1 VRLHR
6 LFAATCCAA
15 LAVLAA
21 LPVSAAYAQ
30 DGGVR
35 AQLTA
40 RGLPADLVD
49 GVAAVAADAAGRGLP
64 TAPLADKALEG
75 WAKRVPSARIVSVV
89 QQFAGRMV
97 EARDAVRTAGAA
109 APSGEVV
116 AAAAEAMNRG
126 MSAAQVGEV
135 VRAAPASPSAA
146 PGLRV
151 AAALSAQGMAMEQA
165 VTVVAGAMH
174 DGRAVEQI
182 LDLPSVMRAMQARGM
197 APPEIGRQLLHGAPG
212 GAGMRGPGAGLR
224 PEAGPGGAGPQA
236 GRPVPP
242 RGGPGAGRPPTQMPP
257 RPSPFA
263 P

>member
-1 VRLHR
+1 M
-6 LFAATCCAA
+6 AAALCAA
-15 LAVLAA
+15 LGA
-21 LPVSAAYAQ
+21 LPVNAARAQ
-30 DGGVR
+30 QGAVR

-40 RGLPADLVD
+40 RGLPSELVD

-89 QQFAGRMV
+89 RQFAGRMV
-97 EARDAVRTAGAA
+97 EARDAVRTAGAT

-126 MSAAQVGEV
+126 MSAAQVGDV

-146 PGLRV
+146 PSLRV
-151 AAALSAQGMAMEQA
+151 AAALSAQGMQLEQA
-165 VTVVAGAMH
+165 VSVVARAMH

-182 LDLPSVMRAMQARGM
+182 LDLPAVMRAMQARGM
-197 APPEIGRQLLHGAPG
+197 ALPDIGRQLLDGAPG
-212 GAGMRGPGAGLR
+212 GPGMRGPGLR
-224 PEAGPGGAGPQA
+224 PEGGPGGAGAGPRA
-236 GRPVPP
+236 GRPMPP
-242 RGGPGAGRPPTQMPP
+242 HGGQGAGRPPMQMPP

>member
-1 VRLHR
+1 
-6 LFAATCCAA
+6 LFAAACCAA
-15 LAVLAA
+15 LAA
-21 LPVSAAYAQ
+21 LPLQSARAQ
-30 DGGVR
+30 QGELR
-35 AQLTA
+35 TQLTA

-49 GVAAVAADAAGRGLP
+49 GVAAVAADAAARGLP

-109 APSGEVV
+109 TPSGDVV

-126 MSAAQVGEV
+126 MSAAQVGDV

-146 PGLRV
+146 PSLRV
-151 AAALSAQGMAMEQA
+151 AAALSAQGMQMEQA
-165 VTVVAGAMH
+165 VSVVARAMH

-182 LDLPSVMRAMQARGM
+182 LDLPSTMRAWQAQGM
-197 APPEIGRQLLHGAPG
+197 APPEIGRRMLAGAPG
-212 GAGMRGPGAGLR
+212 GSGMRGPGGLR
-224 PEAGPGGAGPQA
+224 PEGAPGGPGAGPPP

-242 RGGPGAGRPPTQMPP
+242 RIGPGAGRPPTRMPP
-257 RPSPFA
+257 RPTSFA

>member
-1 VRLHR
+1 MRLHR
-6 LFAATCCAA
+6 LQVAACCAA
-15 LAVLAA
+15 LAS
-21 LPVSAAYAQ
+21 LPLHSARAQ
-30 DGGVR
+30 QGDVR
-35 AQLTA
+35 AQLVA

-109 APSGEVV
+109 APSGDMV

-126 MSAAQVGEV
+126 MSAAQVGDV

-165 VTVVAGAMH
+165 VTVVARAMH

-182 LDLPSVMRAMQARGM
+182 LDLPSVMSAMQARGM
-197 APPEIGRQLLHGAPG
+197 APPEIGRRMLEGGPG
-212 GAGMRGPGAGLR
+212 GPGMRGPGAGLR
-224 PEAGPGGAGPQA
+224 PEGGPGGAGPRA

-242 RGGPGAGRPPTQMPP
+242 RIGPGAGRPPTQMPP
-257 RPSPFA
+257 RPAPFA

>member
-1 VRLHR
+1 MRIHR
-6 LFAATCCAA
+6 LFAAACCAA
-15 LAVLAA
+15 LAA
-21 LPVSAAYAQ
+21 LPLQSARAQ
-30 DGGVR
+30 QGELR
-35 AQLTA
+35 TQLTA

-49 GVAAVAADAAGRGLP
+49 GVAAVAADAAARGLP

-109 APSGEVV
+109 TPSGDVV

-126 MSAAQVGEV
+126 MSAAQVGDV

-146 PGLRV
+146 PSLRV
-151 AAALSAQGMAMEQA
+151 AAALSAQGMQMEQA
-165 VTVVAGAMH
+165 VSVVARAMH

-182 LDLPSVMRAMQARGM
+182 LDLPSTMRAWQAQGM
-197 APPEIGRQLLHGAPG
+197 APPEIGRRMLAGAPG
-212 GAGMRGPGAGLR
+212 GPGMRGPGGLR
-224 PEAGPGGAGPQA
+224 PEGAPGGPGAGPPP

-242 RGGPGAGRPPTQMPP
+242 RIGPGAGRPPTRMPP
-257 RPSPFA
+257 RPPSFA